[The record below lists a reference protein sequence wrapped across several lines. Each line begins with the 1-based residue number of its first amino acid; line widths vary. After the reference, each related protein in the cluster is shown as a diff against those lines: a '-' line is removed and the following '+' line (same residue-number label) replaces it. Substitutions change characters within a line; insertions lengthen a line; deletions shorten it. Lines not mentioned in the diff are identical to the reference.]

1 MFSSK
6 RVWNRLFANPVSS
19 TECLPR
25 AENGSPQLGSW
36 ADFLVRWRRES
47 RIISLISP
55 CVFGLAV
62 SHRSRDYVGRVQRRH
77 SRHSPTPLPWTAV
90 TCRLQRTL
98 GLSMLY
104 CTELR
109 HLTLTHRMS
118 ADCSFWKCHITLSP
132 LRNDFW
138 LFRNK
143 IKKSVDFVVSSS
155 ELKSCNLWMEN

>member
-6 RVWNRLFANPVSS
+6 RVWNRFFANPVSS
-19 TECLPR
+19 TECLPW

-36 ADFLVRWRRES
+36 ADFLVRWSRKS
-47 RIISLISP
+47 RIISHLAMCVWPRRLPHVTWLRRKSP
-55 CVFGLAV
+55 ASALPP
-62 SHRSRDYVGRVQRRH
+62 H
-77 SRHSPTPLPWTAV
+77 PKPLPWTAA

-118 ADCSFWKCHITLSP
+118 ADCSFWKCHITLNP

-143 IKKSVDFVVSSS
+143 IKNLLILSWAPVNWNHKY
-155 ELKSCNLWMEN
+155 LWMEN

>member
-6 RVWNRLFANPVSS
+6 RVWNQLFANLVSS
-19 TECLPR
+19 TECLPW
-25 AENGSPQLGSW
+25 AENGLLHSDRERTSWCGGAGSRGSDHLSHLAMCVWPRRLPHVTWLRRKSPGS
-36 ADFLVRWRRES
+36 AL
-47 RIISLISP
+47 P
-55 CVFGLAV
+55 P
-62 SHRSRDYVGRVQRRH
+62 H
-77 SRHSPTPLPWTAV
+77 PTPLPWTAA

-138 LFRNK
+138 LFRKQN
-143 IKKSVDFVVSSS
+143 KKSLDFVVSSS
-155 ELKSCNLWMEN
+155 ELKS